1 MGPVDAVA
9 ASCAVPVL
17 ARPVPIGRHRYP
29 DGGMKCATHAGVLC
43 GADLD
48 VAVVLSP
55 MGHQAGRNPV
65 RSLAHRRVRREVA
78 LLQREGL
85 AVQLISPGTVDK
97 MGFNMMDR
105 ARVGSVMRHAFLGAV
120 AQLDSSTVAVIGGAG
135 ASDTPGAVAG
145 GARRPEVPSRRRR

>member
-1 MGPVDAVA
+1 
-9 ASCAVPVL
+9 
-17 ARPVPIGRHRYP
+17 
-29 DGGMKCATHAGVLC
+29 MKCATHAGVLC

-55 MGHQAGRNPV
+55 MGHQAGRT
-65 RSLAHRRVRREVA
+65 RREVA
-78 LLQREGL
+78 LLQRGGL
-85 AVQLISPGTVDK
+85 AVQLISPDADTVDK